1 MEINEIQIWQLW
13 STASIAM
20 ALRAIASILLF
31 WLTLRIANNIRTSG
45 EENLIAKLLTTALGG
60 FVIFGLHFWQ
70 TSTANI
76 YRYTAN
82 SLSSL
87 KDSGTEITA
96 AAAGFVETYGGA
108 GAASPGPLIIV
119 FDVLLLGNYSGGSLG
134 TQKDQLIISKHYEKW
149 RRVNRRHFFGQKFGF
164 DLFLNGAQGSAAP
177 I

>member
-31 WLTLRIANNIRTSG
+31 WLTLRIANNTVHRVR
-45 EENLIAKLLTTALGG
+45 EPDCEALNNGAGG

-82 SLSSL
+82 SFQP
-87 KDSGTEITA
+87 KG
-96 AAAGFVETYGGA
+96 
-108 GAASPGPLIIV
+108 
-119 FDVLLLGNYSGGSLG
+119 
-134 TQKDQLIISKHYEKW
+134 Q
-149 RRVNRRHFFGQKFGF
+149 RH
-164 DLFLNGAQGSAAP
+164 
-177 I
+177 

>member
-45 EENLIAKLLTTALGG
+45 GENLIAKLLTTALGG

-70 TSTANI
+70 TTTANI

-119 FDVLLLGNYSGGSLG
+119 FDVLLLA
-134 TQKDQLIISKHYEKW
+134 II
-149 RRVNRRHFFGQKFGF
+149 
-164 DLFLNGAQGSAAP
+164 LAALWAP
-177 I
+177 RKNS

>member
-20 ALRAIASILLF
+20 ALRAIGSILLF

-45 EENLIAKLLTTALGG
+45 EENLIGKILTTALGG

-87 KDSGTEITA
+87 KENGTE
-96 AAAGFVETYGGA
+96 
-108 GAASPGPLIIV
+108 
-119 FDVLLLGNYSGGSLG
+119 
-134 TQKDQLIISKHYEKW
+134 
-149 RRVNRRHFFGQKFGF
+149 
-164 DLFLNGAQGSAAP
+164 
-177 I
+177 